1 MALLHSWLLPSFYA
15 AVLTHPVWN
24 WRFCWGRL
32 AYLITTRYPA
42 LAQCAKSWGLILIA
56 LWGFLSYLIIGVN
69 RANSFIGNARTHQS
83 FFYACGTGLQSLVSF
98 DERSDCALIISCC
111 VCGQQLSH
119 MFLNTR
125 GRDTLTLPR
134 KSQMSRSLPDLE
146 GMVFLLPAPHPPI
159 HPPPPLPPPE
169 VLEIHRWSVQ
179 VYTDQCA
186 KGKKTRKKLGF
197 GSTTENN

>member
-1 MALLHSWLLPSFYA
+1 MALLHSWLLPSFCA

-146 GMVFLLPAPHPPI
+146 GMVFLLACPPPTHPPTATAAAAGGARNSQMVRASL
-159 HPPPPLPPPE
+159 HG
-169 VLEIHRWSVQ
+169 SMC
-179 VYTDQCA
+179 T
-186 KGKKTRKKLGF
+186 KKKDKKETWIWLHNRK
-197 GSTTENN
+197 